1 MRFAIA
7 PAGYNLRYIQLVRIA
22 HKTSCKF
29 FYFFLPALYWAHS
42 NYSALVN
49 LMNQSSKEY
58 LVITASGEDK
68 VGLVEK
74 LTNQITETG
83 CNIEQSRMGVL
94 GGQFAL
100 IMLVSGVWNA
110 LAKLENLLGPLGE
123 QLGLAMIY
131 KRTRERER
139 KEAAI
144 PYQVDVVAL
153 DHPGIVHRLAQFFAR
168 SGINIE
174 ELETDTYPAPHTG
187 TPMFSVH
194 MTVGVPAH
202 THIST
207 LRDDFLSYC
216 DDLNLDATIEPSRA

>member
-1 MRFAIA
+1 
-7 PAGYNLRYIQLVRIA
+7 
-22 HKTSCKF
+22 
-29 FYFFLPALYWAHS
+29 
-42 NYSALVN
+42 
-49 LMNQSSKEY
+49 MNQNSKDY

-83 CNIEQSRMGVL
+83 CNIEQSRMEVL

-110 LAKLENLLGPLGE
+110 LAKLENLLGPLSE
-123 QLGLAMIY
+123 QLGLTTIY
-131 KRTRERER
+131 KRTQARARGVPV
-139 KEAAI
+139 I
-144 PYQVDVVAL
+144 PYEVDVVAL
-153 DHPGIVHRLAQFFAR
+153 DHPGIVHKLSRFFAR
-168 SGINIE
+168 NGINIE

-194 MTVGVPAH
+194 MTVGVPGQ

-216 DDLNLDATIEPSRA
+216 DDLNLDATLEPSRA